1 MPTREEAELKE
12 RADRAM
18 RSARAGEA
26 LSLYRS
32 LLRRVTVFEA
42 GLYESWLEGA
52 LSAYQAAGRQ
62 REAGYVLLAL
72 RRFADAEKAFD
83 PAASPVEWA
92 LAASRRGQRREAA
105 DVLARSGF
113 YALAALELDAAN
125 DPGGARALWER
136 LLRDERLRDRPYES
150 ALVHFNWAEA
160 LRRLGDRGAARRAWA
175 HTQELL
181 EQLADEFERR
191 GQRERAFD
199 CYGMLLRL
207 GRDSGSFENVA
218 EGYLNAIRLLAGD
231 DQKFYVLQYYEDF
244 LAYAVQSRE
253 WQAAATLARE
263 AAEYCLKVGLLYERH
278 YRQRSASLYA
288 EAARQVMSA
297 GGPSEMAENALQAAI
312 DVSAALGDLALCGEL
327 YAAAAELPLPPKRKD
342 RYAALAARFRAK
354 GERAPPGPSFPD
366 YLRRTDAYQDVWR
379 QDIIEWELDGRPV
392 PVLAYIVVE
401 RVDHAPFARAAL
413 RALLHC
419 VDEAVNLDDP
429 GAASDLA
436 HALGAVQVYEV
447 LRPLEHLGGHREA
460 RVRAA
465 VMSAVSQVYCK
476 RSFGLVRL
484 GLQDSDEMVRQA
496 ALRALRALHFRDG
509 LEPLSRIFRE
519 SADENIR
526 LAALDAIADIG
537 NLEAGHFILDV
548 VRRERGLVRDRA
560 LLRLR
565 SFPMSELAATV
576 RHVAAIEAGP
586 IRRALEELLTGSGGT
601 APVQ

>member
-12 RADRAM
+12 RADRAL

-72 RRFADAEKAFD
+72 RRFADAERAFD
-83 PAASPVEWA
+83 PAVAPVEWA

-105 DVLARSGF
+105 DVLARSGYF
-113 YALAALELDAAN
+113 ALAALELDAAN
-125 DPGGARALWER
+125 DPAGARALWER
-136 LLRDERLRDRPYES
+136 LLRDERLRDRPYET

-175 HTQELL
+175 RTQELL

-207 GRDSGSFENVA
+207 GRDSGSFENVS

-288 EAARQVMSA
+288 EAARQVMAA
-297 GGPSEMAENALQAAI
+297 GGPSEMAENALQSAI

-354 GERAPPGPSFPD
+354 GERSAPGPSFPD

-419 VDEAVNLDDP
+419 VDEQVNLDEP

-484 GLQDSDEMVRQA
+484 GLQDSDDMVRQA

-519 SADENIR
+519 SADENVR

-586 IRRALEELLTGSGGT
+586 IRRALEELLTGSGGA

>member
-12 RADRAM
+12 RADRAL
-18 RSARAGEA
+18 RSARPGEA

-52 LSAYQAAGRQ
+52 LSAYQASGRG

-72 RRFADAEKAFD
+72 RRFSEAEKAFD
-83 PAASPVEWA
+83 PEAAPVEWA

-105 DVLARSGF
+105 EVLSRTG
-113 YALAALELDAAN
+113 YVALAALELDAAN
-125 DPGGARALWER
+125 DPAGARALWER
-136 LLRDERLRDRPYES
+136 LLRDDRLRDRPYET

-175 HTQELL
+175 RTQELL

-278 YRQRSASLYA
+278 YRQRSASLFA
-288 EAARQVMSA
+288 EAARQTMAA
-297 GGPSEMAENALQAAI
+297 GGPSELAENALQAAI
-312 DVSAALGDLALCGEL
+312 DVSAALGDLVLCGEL
-327 YAAAAELPLPPKRKD
+327 YAAAAELPLPPKRRQ
-342 RYAALAARFRAK
+342 RYAALAGRFRAK
-354 GERAPPGPSFPD
+354 GERAAPGPSFPD

-419 VDEAVNLDDP
+419 VDENVTLDEP

-447 LRPLEHLGGHREA
+447 LRPLEHLGSHREA

-476 RSFGLVRL
+476 RSFGLVRQ
-484 GLQDSDEMVRQA
+484 GLQDTDEMVRTA

-519 SADENIR
+519 SIDENIR

-548 VRRERGLVRDRA
+548 VRRDRGAVRDRA
-560 LLRLR
+560 LLRMR

-576 RHVAAIEAGP
+576 RHAAAIEAGP
-586 IRRALEELLTGSGGT
+586 IRRALEDLLSGSGA
-601 APVQ
+601 APG

>member
-12 RADRAM
+12 RADRAL
-18 RSARAGEA
+18 RAARAGEA

-32 LLRRVTVFEA
+32 LLRRTTVFEA
-42 GLYESWLEGA
+42 GLYEGWLEGA
-52 LSAYQAAGRQ
+52 LSAYQSAGRQ

-72 RRFADAEKAFD
+72 RRFADAERAFD
-83 PAASPVEWA
+83 PAAAPVEWA

-105 DVLARSGF
+105 EVLSRAGF
-113 YALAALELDAAN
+113 LALAALELDAAN
-125 DPGGARALWER
+125 DPGGARVLWER
-136 LLRDERLRDRPYES
+136 LLHDPRLRDRPYET

-175 HTQELL
+175 RTQQLL

-207 GRDSGSFENVA
+207 GRDSGSFENVS

-278 YRQRSASLYA
+278 YRQRSASLFA
-288 EAARQVMSA
+288 EAARQVMAA
-297 GGPSEMAENALQAAI
+297 GGPSEMAENSLQAAI

-327 YAAAAELPLPPKRKD
+327 YGAAAELPLPPKRRD
-342 RYAALAARFRAK
+342 RYAALATRFRAK
-354 GERAPPGPSFPD
+354 GERAAPGPSFPD

-419 VDEAVNLDDP
+419 VDEAVNIDEP

-447 LRPLEHLGGHREA
+447 LRPLENLGGHREA

-519 SADENIR
+519 SVDENIR

-565 SFPMSELAATV
+565 SFPMAELAATV

-586 IRRALEELLTGSGGT
+586 IRRALEELLTGSGGA

>member
-1 MPTREEAELKE
+1 MPTREEVELKE
-12 RADRAM
+12 RADRSLRTGRPA
-18 RSARAGEA
+18 EA

-52 LSAYQAAGRQ
+52 LTACQALGRS
-62 REAGYVLLAL
+62 REAGYLLLAL
-72 RRFADAEKAFD
+72 RRFPDAERTFD
-83 PAASPVEWA
+83 PKTAPVEWA

-105 DVLARSGF
+105 EVLAAAG
-113 YALAALELDAAN
+113 YPALAALELDAAN
-125 DPGGARALWER
+125 EPRAARLLWER
-136 LLRDERLRDRPYES
+136 LLQDPRLRDRPYES
-150 ALVHFNWAEA
+150 ALVHFNWAES
-160 LRRLGDRGAARRAWA
+160 LRRMGDRAGARRAWA
-175 HTQELL
+175 RTQELL
-181 EQLADEFERR
+181 EELADEFERR

-244 LAYAVQSRE
+244 LAYAVQNRE

-278 YRQRSASLYA
+278 YRQRSATLFA
-288 EAARQVMSA
+288 EAARQTVASN
-297 GGPSEMAENALQAAI
+297 GPTELAENALVAGI
-312 DVSAALGDLALCGEL
+312 DVAAGLGDLALCGEL
-327 YAAAAELPLPPKRKD
+327 YAAAAELALPPKRKE
-342 RYAALAARFRAK
+342 RYLALSARFRASGQRK
-354 GERAPPGPSFPD
+354 PAGPSFPD

-401 RVDHAPFARAAL
+401 RVDHAPFSRAAL

-419 VDEAVNLDDP
+419 VDDNVALDEA

-476 RSFGLVRL
+476 RSFGLVRQ
-484 GLQDSDEMVRQA
+484 GLRDPDEMVRQS

-509 LEPLSRIFRE
+509 LDPLSRIFRE
-519 SADENIR
+519 FDDEAVR
-526 LAALDAIADIG
+526 LAALEAVADIG
-537 NLEAGHFILDV
+537 NLEAGHFLLDV
-548 VRRERGLVRDRA
+548 IRRERGPVQERA
-560 LLRLR
+560 LARMR
-565 SFPMSELAATV
+565 SFPLAELAPTV
-576 RHVAAIEAGP
+576 RHVAAIESGP
-586 IRRALEELLTGSGGT
+586 IRRALEDLLASGGT
-601 APVQ
+601 AAAG

>member
-12 RADRAM
+12 RADRAL

-72 RRFADAEKAFD
+72 RRFADAERAFD

-125 DPGGARALWER
+125 DPAGARVLWER

-175 HTQELL
+175 RTQELL

-327 YAAAAELPLPPKRKD
+327 YASAAELPLPPKRKD

-354 GERAPPGPSFPD
+354 GERAAPGPSFPD

-586 IRRALEELLTGSGGT
+586 IRRALEELLTGSGGA

>member
-1 MPTREEAELKE
+1 MPTRDEAELRE
-12 RADRAM
+12 RADRAL
-18 RSARAGEA
+18 RSGRPGEA

-42 GLYESWLEGA
+42 GLYEGWLEGA
-52 LSAYQAAGRQ
+52 LSAYQALGRT

-83 PAASPVEWA
+83 PQSTPIEWA

-105 DVLARSGF
+105 EVLARAGLA
-113 YALAALELDAAN
+113 ALAALELDAAN
-125 DPGGARALWER
+125 DPAGARVLWEG
-136 LLRDERLRDRPYES
+136 LLHDERLRHRPYET
-150 ALVHFNWAEA
+150 ALVHFNWAES
-160 LRRLGDRGAARRAWA
+160 LRRLGDRAAARRAWA

-181 EQLADEFERR
+181 EELADEFERH

-278 YRQRSASLYA
+278 YRQRAASLFA
-288 EAARQVMSA
+288 EAARQTMSA
-297 GGPSEMAENALQAAI
+297 GGPSEMAENALVAAI
-312 DVSAALGDLALCGEL
+312 DVSAGLGDLVLCGEL
-327 YAAAAELPLPPKRKD
+327 YAAAAELPLQPKRKA

-354 GERAPPGPSFPD
+354 GERVAPGPSFPD
-366 YLRRTDAYQDVWR
+366 YLRRNDAYQDVWR
-379 QDIIEWELDGRPV
+379 QDVIEWELDGRPV

-419 VDEAVNLDDP
+419 VDETVALDDP

-436 HALGAVQVYEV
+436 VLLGAVQVYEV
-447 LRPLEHLGGHREA
+447 LRPLENLYTHREG

-476 RSFGLVRL
+476 RSFGLVRQGL
-484 GLQDSDEMVRQA
+484 GDPDEMVRRG
-496 ALRALRALHFRDG
+496 ALQALRALHFRDG

-519 SADENIR
+519 SGEEAVR
-526 LAALDAIADIG
+526 LTALEAIADIG
-537 NLEAGHFILDV
+537 NLEAGHFVLDV
-548 VRRERGLVRDRA
+548 IRRERGVVADRA

-565 SFPMSELAATV
+565 SFPMAELATTV
-576 RHVAAIEAGP
+576 RHVAAIESGP
-586 IRRALEELLTGSGGT
+586 IRRALEELLAGSG
-601 APVQ
+601 APAG